1 MLEIATGL
9 PCWHIVSSCLGDDS
23 CVALC
28 CACQAGFWWLPF
40 PRPCLAILPSCRTVN
55 SAALEALGIIW
66 FLPVLSLT
74 LLMSKER
81 KGIKGILRKRVAL
94 TRWQWV
100 RVLNV
105 SLIRWESP
113 LHSPAVTGVF
123 SVEQNS
129 VSRRASHLV
138 SVHVT
143 VLWFGKKYFL

>member
-1 MLEIATGL
+1 
-9 PCWHIVSSCLGDDS
+9 
-23 CVALC
+23 
-28 CACQAGFWWLPF
+28 
-40 PRPCLAILPSCRTVN
+40 
-55 SAALEALGIIW
+55 
-66 FLPVLSLT
+66 
-74 LLMSKER
+74 
-81 KGIKGILRKRVAL
+81 VAL